1 MTSEVL
7 PAPEPTRLVA
17 QARLT
22 LDGVRAMLALAGIG
36 VTLPALWACAFAA
49 GGSHTALPHLFYFP
63 IIVAAVR
70 FGVSGAVATALCA
83 AVLAGPLLP
92 ADVATGTPQPVLGW
106 IVRLVIFTCIGVFV
120 ALLAQ
125 QGSASLRSAY
135 QDSRLSRAL
144 LRALRRGDVSVHYQP
159 IRRTADGRIVA
170 LEALA
175 RWTDPR
181 RGQVAPDVFI
191 PVAERTGAVA
201 DVDRYVLR
209 RAAEQVA
216 EWTAKHGPV
225 IAAVNVSATWFAE
238 ADLFSEVEDVLLRT
252 GLPAGQLELEITE
265 TALISDVRRATD
277 QIDKLRGIGVH
288 VAIDDFGV
296 GQASLSYVN
305 DFHVTTV
312 KIDGSF
318 VSKALV
324 DPRTALLLTGLFS
337 LFGTLGLRVIAEGV
351 SNEAE
356 YARLR
361 TLGCENV
368 QGYHLG
374 RPAPADITEGLLQE
388 AGVTPVHH

>member
-1 MTSEVL
+1 MTSEDL
-7 PAPEPTRLVA
+7 PALEPTRLVA

-22 LDGVRAMLALAGIG
+22 LDGVRAMLGLAAIG
-36 VTLPALWACAFAA
+36 ASLLAIWAWAFAT
-49 GGSHTALPHLFYFP
+49 GGTQTVLTHLFYFP
-63 IIVAAVR
+63 IVLAAVR
-70 FGVSGAVATALCA
+70 FGVSGATTAAVCA
-83 AVLAGPLLP
+83 GVLAGPLLP
-92 ADVATGTPQPVLGW
+92 MEGEQQPLLAWVL
-106 IVRLVIFTCIGVFV
+106 RLVIFVGIGVLM

-125 QGSASLRSAY
+125 QGSASLRSALA
-135 QDSRLSRAL
+135 DSQLSRAL
-144 LRALRRGDVSVHYQP
+144 VRALRRGDVCVHYQP
-159 IRRTADGRIVA
+159 IRRTTDGRIVA

-181 RGQVAPDVFI
+181 RGEIAPDVFI

-201 DVDRYVLR
+201 EVDRYVLG

-216 EWTAKHGPV
+216 RWTAEHGPV

-238 ADLFSEVEDVLLRT
+238 ADLFAEVEDVLRRT
-252 GLPAGQLELEITE
+252 GLPPEQLELEITE
-265 TALISDVRRATD
+265 TALISDVRRATE
-277 QIDKLRGIGVH
+277 QVDKLRAIGVH

-305 DFHVTTV
+305 DFDVTTV

-324 DPRTALLLTGLFS
+324 DSRTALLLAGLIS
-337 LFGTLGLRVIAEGV
+337 LFGTLGLRVVAEGV

-374 RPAPADITEGLLQE
+374 RPAAADITEGLLQE
-388 AGVTPVHH
+388 AGMTPLHG

>member
-1 MTSEVL
+1 MMSENL
-7 PAPEPTRLVA
+7 HRQEPVRLVA

-22 LDGVRAMLALAGIG
+22 LDGVRAMLALAAIG
-36 VTLPALWACAFAA
+36 GTLLALWAGAFAA
-49 GGSHTALPHLFYFP
+49 GGSHTELTHLFYFP
-63 IIVAAVR
+63 IVLAAVR
-70 FGVSGAVATALCA
+70 FGVSGAATTALGA
-83 AVLAGPLLP
+83 GLLAGPFLP
-92 ADVATGTPQPVLGW
+92 EDVAAGEPQPLLAWVLQ
-106 IVRLVIFTCIGVFV
+106 LVIFTGIGVFM
-120 ALLAQ
+120 ALLAEQ
-125 QGSASLRSAY
+125 RSGSLRSAFH
-135 QDSRLSRAL
+135 DSRLSRAL

-159 IRRTADGRIVA
+159 IRRTTDGRIVA

-181 RGQVAPDVFI
+181 RGEIAPDVFI
-191 PVAERTGAVA
+191 PVAERTGAVSE
-201 DVDRYVLR
+201 VDRYVLR
-209 RAAEQVA
+209 KAAEQVA
-216 EWTAKHGPV
+216 QWTAEHGQV

-238 ADLFSEVEDVLLRT
+238 ADLFAEVEDVLLRT
-252 GLPAGQLELEITE
+252 GLPAAQLELEITE
-265 TALISDVRRATD
+265 TALISDIRRATE
-277 QIDKLRGIGVH
+277 QIDRLRAIGVH

-305 DFHVTTV
+305 DFDVTTV

-324 DPRTALLLTGLFS
+324 DSRTALLLTGLIS
-337 LFGTLGLRVIAEGV
+337 LFGTLGLRVVAEGV

-388 AGVTPVHH
+388 AGITPMHG